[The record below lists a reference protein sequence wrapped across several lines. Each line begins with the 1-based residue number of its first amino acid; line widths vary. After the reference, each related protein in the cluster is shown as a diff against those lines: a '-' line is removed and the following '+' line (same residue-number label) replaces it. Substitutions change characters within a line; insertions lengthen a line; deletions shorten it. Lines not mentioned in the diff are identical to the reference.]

1 MVYAPQNRKAPIIFD
16 DEVVADPKA
25 QEVVDPKE
33 IRSEPKAP
41 TWLKKHKTSS
51 TTVYQ
56 RTGKTGPK
64 DPKRYK
70 RLPLKIEKLTKH
82 TVQMEKGSLLRRSGV
97 SFRSAAEESLIDNR
111 SDACTPGTS
120 KRVHSTPGP
129 SEPTKSKRRAEKNR
143 VEMENARRSTKQ
155 RIVEYSA
162 DESEDDEDSE
172 WEIERNEPVKI
183 AASEGDDVPSGTARE
198 RSPRTVGGKRKK
210 GECEAATRKSTRQRR
225 GVDKMGG
232 GL

>member
-1 MVYAPQNRKAPIIFD
+1 MD

-25 QEVVDPKE
+25 QEIVDPKE
-33 IRSEPKAP
+33 IRSVPKAP
-41 TWLKKHKTSS
+41 TRLKKHKTSS

-56 RTGKTGPK
+56 STGKTNPK
-64 DPKRYK
+64 DPRRYK

-97 SFRSAAEESLIDNR
+97 SFRSAAEESLIENR
-111 SDACTPGTS
+111 NDACTPGPS

-129 SEPTKSKRRAEKNR
+129 SEPTKCKRRAEKDR

-162 DESEDDEDSE
+162 DES
-172 WEIERNEPVKI
+172 
-183 AASEGDDVPSGTARE
+183 
-198 RSPRTVGGKRKK
+198 
-210 GECEAATRKSTRQRR
+210 
-225 GVDKMGG
+225 
-232 GL
+232 

>member
-1 MVYAPQNRKAPIIFD
+1 MYAPQNRKAPIFLD
-16 DEVVADPKA
+16 DEVVADPTA

-33 IRSEPKAP
+33 IRSVPKAP

-56 RTGKTGPK
+56 RTGKLDAK
-64 DPKRYK
+64 DPRRYK
-70 RLPLKIEKLTKH
+70 RLPFKIEKLTKH

-97 SFRSAAEESLIDNR
+97 SFRSAEISLIENR
-111 SDACTPGTS
+111 SDACTPGRS

-129 SEPTKSKRRAEKNR
+129 SEPTKCKRRAEKDR

-172 WEIERNEPVKI
+172 W
-183 AASEGDDVPSGTARE
+183 
-198 RSPRTVGGKRKK
+198 
-210 GECEAATRKSTRQRR
+210 
-225 GVDKMGG
+225 
-232 GL
+232 